1 MEDLIYEIKEI
12 ENNFSD
18 ETEKVKIFIIQL
30 IGWFEFGIRPDL
42 SQLILL
48 LIEREYTSQ
57 CILRH
62 FEN

>member
-30 IGWFEFGIRPDL
+30 I
-42 SQLILL
+42 LL